1 MVDLHREEDKKAL
14 IGTVTF
20 YALILL
26 LIILLAMFSC
36 GKTEDELEPS
46 GGIAVSYGNPDNG
59 GPDNS
64 AAEQEEAYTPP
75 IEEEYT
81 PENQLTS
88 DVDEAP
94 VIKKTEPSAKP
105 KPKVTKPTVKPTEKQ
120 KPTEKPKEVKTP
132 NAKDLFGKDKSGA
145 GKNGSSNDR
154 GGYQGRPDGEPKG
167 GPEGTGGTGTAG
179 RGTGDG
185 PAIGPGISG
194 GIGGFSIAAV
204 TQPKGGV
211 QEKGVVRLKV
221 CVDELGNVIPNSI
234 KYSPDR
240 DPETTTNLTLR
251 QNAITALKKFRFSN
265 NSGSS
270 GGCGYINFTFKLN

>member
-20 YALILL
+20 YALLFLL
-26 LIILLAMFSC
+26 FILLALFSC
-36 GKTEDELEPS
+36 GKDEAGLEPS
-46 GGIAVSYGNPDNG
+46 GGVAVSIGNPDNG

-75 IEEEYT
+75 LEEEYT

-94 VIKKTEPSAKP
+94 EVKKTEPTVKP
-105 KPKVTKPTVKPTEKQ
+105 KPKINTPTEKPTEQQ
-120 KPTEKPKEVKTP
+120 KPTETPKEVQKP
-132 NAKDLFGKDKSGA
+132 NPKDLFGKDKTGA
-145 GKNGSSNDR
+145 GKNGTADDR
-154 GGYQGRPDGEPKG
+154 GGYKGRPDGSD
-167 GPEGTGGTGTAG
+167 GPASGTGGIGTAG
-179 RGTGDG
+179 DGTGDG
-185 PAIGPGISG
+185 PAIGPGITG

-204 TQPKGGV
+204 SQPKGGV

-221 CVDELGNVIPNSI
+221 CVDAQGNVIPSSI
-234 KYSPDR
+234 KYAPDR
-240 DPETTTNLTLR
+240 NPETTTNLTLR
-251 QNAITALKKFRFSN
+251 QNAIDALKKFRFSN